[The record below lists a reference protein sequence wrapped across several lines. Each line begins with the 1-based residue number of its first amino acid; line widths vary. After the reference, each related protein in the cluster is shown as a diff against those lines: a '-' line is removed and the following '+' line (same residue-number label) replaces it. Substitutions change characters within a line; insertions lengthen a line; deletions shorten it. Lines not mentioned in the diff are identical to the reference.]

1 MTDEIVG
8 DRIRSKIDEWNSVE
22 PTRELVTGYKDYQKY
37 IGRKWSFTFLF
48 ILAAIVVV
56 GIAMSYGSSM
66 GFKESYSVLW
76 HHITGD
82 IIDSDKDVNSKLA

>member
-8 DRIRSKIDEWNSVE
+8 ERIRSKIDEWNSVE
-22 PTRELVTGYKDYQKY
+22 PTNELVTGYKDYQKY

-56 GIAMSYGSSM
+56 GIAMFTDRQWDSRNPTVSYGT
-66 GFKESYSVLW
+66 
-76 HHITGD
+76 I
-82 IIDSDKDVNSKLA
+82 